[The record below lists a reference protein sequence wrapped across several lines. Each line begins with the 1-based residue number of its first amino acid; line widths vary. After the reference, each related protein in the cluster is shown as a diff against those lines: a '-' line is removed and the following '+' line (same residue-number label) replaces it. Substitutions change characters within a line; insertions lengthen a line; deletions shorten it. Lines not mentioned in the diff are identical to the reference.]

1 MVPVGCSKGKIK
13 SLNSPLFNSGDK
25 VSALAMGVN
34 TQPSQGSEA
43 GFGRA
48 VQP

>member
-1 MVPVGCSKGKIK
+1 MVSEGCSKGKVK
-13 SLNSPLFNSGDK
+13 SLNSPLYNSGDK
-25 VSALAMGVN
+25 VSALAMGVD

-48 VQP
+48 V